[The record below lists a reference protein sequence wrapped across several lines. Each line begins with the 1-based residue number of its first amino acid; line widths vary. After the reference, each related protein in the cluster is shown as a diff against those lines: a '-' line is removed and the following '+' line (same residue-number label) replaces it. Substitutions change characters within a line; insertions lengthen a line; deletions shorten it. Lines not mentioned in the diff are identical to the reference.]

1 MIDKDDFT
9 RREFLRCLLAL
20 PAAGVALTL
29 NGCGA
34 EITAPAATAMASPAA
49 PAQATSAPT
58 NTPAAATATATA
70 APTSTPTAA
79 SGNCHRATCRHKRV
93 HSIYDQKH
101 QRDRADEDLRS
112 PWS

>member
-34 EITAPAATAMASPAA
+34 ETTAPAATATASPAA
-49 PAQATSAPT
+49 PAQATAAPT

-70 APTSTPTAA
+70 APTSTPTAEP
-79 SGNCHRATCRHKRV
+79 ATATAHPVGTNGATVFMTK
-93 HSIYDQKH
+93 SINATGLY
-101 QRDRADEDLRS
+101 EDLRS